1 MKGKSIKLCGLDSKI
16 KNIFII
22 IAIVI
27 IVVVLFVCLNVNK
40 KLANKESFDNDE
52 DYSLLFNRI
61 NKCPKRL
68 GSEVKWVCKDKTDEN
83 GNIIRSGCGCEYTS
97 IDKKIIMK

>member
-1 MKGKSIKLCGLDSKI
+1 MKGKSIKLCGLDSKM

-61 NKCPKRL
+61 TPT
-68 GSEVKWVCKDKTDEN
+68 G
-83 GNIIRSGCGCEYTS
+83 
-97 IDKKIIMK
+97 KKNETNFL

>member
-1 MKGKSIKLCGLDSKI
+1 MKGKSPKLCSLDSKM

-40 KLANKESFDNDE
+40 KLANKESFYNEEDN
-52 DYSLLFNRI
+52 SLLFNRV
-61 NKCPKRL
+61 NKCPKRF
-68 GSEVKWVCKDKTDEN
+68 GSDVKWVCKDKTDEN
-83 GNIIRSGCGCEYTS
+83 GNIIRSGCGCEYTP
-97 IDKKIIMK
+97 IDKKLL